1 MGLGAAGDVLDITPT
16 HSSWSRLRVP
26 TLRALA
32 LGTLEVAGKVH
43 PHLSMGCDE
52 AMGAQLMPPPPR
64 THPPCGHIPLHPQG
78 QVTVTQAQS
87 NQRNG
92 VTPPRGPQ
100 AGGEGD
106 PPQLTGWPQH
116 RRFTF
121 TSRLPPRQEKG
132 KALCFPQPPF
142 QQPGDPLQGLCFS
155 NIKTLHII
163 NLHLL

>member
-52 AMGAQLMPPPPR
+52 ATGAQVMPPPPR

-92 VTPPRGPQ
+92 VTPRGVPRLAERGIPPSSQ
-100 AGGEGD
+100 GGHSTDVSHSPLVFRQDKKKEKLCVSLS
-106 PPQLTGWPQH
+106 P
-116 RRFTF
+116 RSS
-121 TSRLPPRQEKG
+121 SRGTLS
-132 KALCFPQPPF
+132 KACV
-142 QQPGDPLQGLCFS
+142 S
-155 NIKTLHII
+155 VTLKPCT
-163 NLHLL
+163 

>member
-1 MGLGAAGDVLDITPT
+1 MGLGAAGDVPDITPT
-16 HSSWSRLRVP
+16 HSAWSRLRVP

-43 PHLSMGCDE
+43 PYLSMGCDE
-52 AMGAQLMPPPPR
+52 AMGAQVMPPPPR

-78 QVTVTQAQS
+78 QVTAIQAQS

-106 PPQLTGWPQH
+106 PPAHGVATAP
-116 RRFTF
+116 TF
-121 TSRLPPRQEKG
+121 HIRLSSSAKTRKRKSSVFPSAPVPAAGGPSPR
-132 KALCFPQPPF
+132 LVF
-142 QQPGDPLQGLCFS
+142 Q
-155 NIKTLHII
+155 
-163 NLHLL
+163 